1 VEHPCYKCG
10 AQVEEGVAFCP
21 QCNAPLIRVATPI
34 ADTSADVI
42 EATPPFLPTIPIPS
56 SHGLGLQWSRAFAPA
71 AMAGIVASAI
81 TLLPLGAF
89 FGMFIGGALS
99 VILYRWREPGSQL
112 TNRMGA
118 RLGAMSGAFGFAV
131 FIVFAAIAASLP
143 GGGAKLQEALQ
154 QSVDLAAKR
163 SSDPAVAQQM
173 LQMFKSPE
181 GLAALMLI
189 GLAVTF
195 VGFVILSSL
204 GGLLSAAWVRRRQ
217 GP

>member
-99 VILYRWREPGSQL
+99 VILYRWREPGSRL

-118 RLGAMSGAFGFAV
+118 RLGAMSGAF
-131 FIVFAAIAASLP
+131 
-143 GGGAKLQEALQ
+143 GAKLQEALQ

-204 GGLLSAAWVRRRQ
+204 GGLLSAAWMRRRQ

>member
-1 VEHPCYKCG
+1 
-10 AQVEEGVAFCP
+10 
-21 QCNAPLIRVATPI
+21 
-34 ADTSADVI
+34 
-42 EATPPFLPTIPIPS
+42 
-56 SHGLGLQWSRAFAPA
+56 
-71 AMAGIVASAI
+71 
-81 TLLPLGAF
+81 
-89 FGMFIGGALS
+89 MFIGGALS